1 MGFFLSVW
9 ISCASLSFGN
19 EQWASFRGPNGS
31 GVSTASG
38 LPDALDPEQNIA
50 WRTEVPKG
58 YSSPVVS
65 GDRVFLTAHEERKC
79 FTLALDRNTGEILW
93 KVEAPAEVPATRRT
107 PNSPVSS
114 TPATDGERIYVVY
127 ECYGVVT
134 YDLEGKELWKKE
146 LGPFNI
152 PHGFATS
159 PVLEGGMVIVL
170 ADQDTNSYLL
180 ALDAKTGAET
190 WKVARPGFLHGYS
203 TPVIYRPAE
212 GPAQVIVSGSYDV
225 VGYSAA
231 SGEKLWWASGMC
243 WQAKALPL
251 IEKDVLYVL
260 SAMGGLA
267 EFGGPKMPATWK
279 ELVTAEDKDAD
290 GLVGKTE
297 WVEGGKN
304 MLWFL
309 LDMDNDEKFSEAEF
323 DQAQLRE
330 HSPGGLFAIRL
341 GGSGDV
347 TKTHMLW
354 KTDDA
359 RTLPDLPSPVVHD
372 GVVYLFRDNGVLTTL
387 DAADG
392 KVTKNERAGGPDEY
406 SASPVIGEGKI
417 YCAGHS
423 GQILVL
429 RCGKTWE
436 LLSSTTLDEE
446 IWATPAIVDG
456 QILVRTQDALYSFVK
471 VDG

>member
-1 MGFFLSVW
+1 MRFFLTAW
-9 ISCASLSFGN
+9 ITCALVGIGHA
-19 EQWASFRGPNGS
+19 QWQGFRGPNGT

-38 LPDALDPEQNIA
+38 LPDSLDPEHNIA
-50 WRTEVPKG
+50 WRTEIPKG
-58 YSSPVVS
+58 YSSPIML
-65 GDRVFLTAHEERKC
+65 GDRVFLTAFEAKKC
-79 FTLALDRNTGEILW
+79 FTLALDRNSGEVLW
-93 KVEAPAEVPATRRT
+93 KAEAPSEVPANRRT

-114 TPATDGERIYVVY
+114 TPATDGERVYVAY
-127 ECYGVVT
+127 ECYGLVA
-134 YDLEGKELWKKE
+134 YDLEGKEVWKKE
-146 LGPFNI
+146 LAPFNI
-152 PHGFATS
+152 PHGLATS
-159 PVLEGGMVIVL
+159 PVIEAGLVIML

-180 ALDAKTGAET
+180 ALDAKTGAEK
-190 WKVARPGFLHGYS
+190 WKTPRPGFLHGYS
-203 TPVIYRPAE
+203 TPAIYHPAE
-212 GPAQVIVSGSYDV
+212 GPTEVIVSGSYDV

-243 WQAKALPL
+243 WQAKTLPL
-251 IEKDVLYVL
+251 IEKDVVYVL

-279 ELVTAEDKDAD
+279 ELAEAEDAD
-290 GLVGKTE
+290 KNGLVGKEE
-297 WVEGGKN
+297 WPEGGKN

-309 LDMDNDEKFSEAEF
+309 LDMDNDDQFSEAEF

-341 GGSGDV
+341 GGRGDV

-354 KTDDA
+354 KFDDA
-359 RTLPDLPSPVVHD
+359 RSLPDLPSPVVHD

-392 KVTKNERAGGPDEY
+392 KVLKNERAGGPDEY
-406 SASPVIGEGKI
+406 SASPVIGDGKI

-436 LLSSTTLDEE
+436 LLSTTSLDEE
-446 IWATPAIVDG
+446 IWATPAIADG